1 MQYFAILFN
10 KLSLSNIET
19 LLKMQLKKNNTNTSS
34 IQRLVVKIE
43 SDLKKK
49 IAKLRGK
56 KVNAVVLL
64 RAFSTVIHKIHMVGR
79 TNNIETNNKFTCWT
93 IK

>member
-1 MQYFAILFN
+1 MQY
-10 KLSLSNIET
+10 
-19 LLKMQLKKNNTNTSS
+19 QKNNPKTSS
-34 IQRLVVKIE
+34 IQRLVVKKE
-43 SDLKKK
+43 QRLKK

-64 RAFSTVIHKIHMVGR
+64 KAFSTVIHKIHMVGR